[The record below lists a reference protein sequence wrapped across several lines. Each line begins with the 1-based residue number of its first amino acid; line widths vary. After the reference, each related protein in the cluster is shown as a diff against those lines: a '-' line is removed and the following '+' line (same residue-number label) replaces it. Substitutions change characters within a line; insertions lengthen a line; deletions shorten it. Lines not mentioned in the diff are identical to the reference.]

1 MKKSPQL
8 SLIGMA
14 ISIKTLTL
22 HLKVSCIQMDQ
33 AQMKAQEL
41 RFMSRLTS
49 KKMILA
55 NTSKSGT
62 QLQILPL
69 KRTSARQFGLVRTI
83 LCELL
88 SPIQRSNATTS
99 KPWMMLIK

>member
-1 MKKSPQL
+1 MRKSPQL

-41 RFMSRLTS
+41 KIYVEINLEEDD
-49 KKMILA
+49 L
-55 NTSKSGT
+55 G
-62 QLQILPL
+62 
-69 KRTSARQFGLVRTI
+69 
-83 LCELL
+83 
-88 SPIQRSNATTS
+88 
-99 KPWMMLIK
+99 